1 MTQGRLIS
9 SGHIQQELR
18 TIAAAATERVLVVSA
33 YIKVEPLK
41 WLLAQMQGANLT
53 VVCRWRPADLIS
65 KASDLGAFE
74 VVEQYGGNFKIHADV
89 HAKAYACDDKL
100 IVGSHNLT
108 GNGFGFNRRS
118 NLELATIVNIDHHA
132 ESMLAEYQDGSTLVT
147 RQLYQKMRD
156 ALEHMPS
163 NHIHEDLTW
172 PDSIE
177 KLLKNSNIGL
187 YSFMDFPCVDPAD
200 FVSSM
205 GSEQD
210 LRATC
215 SALGCDEVPTEMSV
229 ALAQFR
235 KSVAY
240 NWVVSIMERGEEARF
255 GALTDKLHDRFIR
268 DPRPFRSD
276 IKLTISC
283 LLKWLELMPEFS
295 VATPG
300 RRSQVLT
307 RVF

>member
-1 MTQGRLIS
+1 MRQGGLIDS
-9 SGHIQQELR
+9 SHIQSELSAIV
-18 TIAAAATERVLVVSA
+18 TAATHRVIVVSA

-41 WLLAQMQGANLT
+41 WLLAQIQGVNLT
-53 VVCRWRPADLIS
+53 VVCRWRPCDLIS
-65 KASDLGAFE
+65 KASDLSVFE
-74 VVEQYGGNFKIHADV
+74 VVEQYGGDFRVHPEIHAKV
-89 HAKAYACDDKL
+89 YAGDDKL

-108 GNGFGFNRRS
+108 ASGFGFTRRS
-118 NLELATIVNIDHHA
+118 NLELSTMMHIDHHS
-132 ESMLAEYQDGSTLVT
+132 EKILEEYQDGSTLVT
-147 RQLYQKMRD
+147 RQLYQEMRD

-172 PDSIE
+172 PNSIE
-177 KLLKNSNIGL
+177 RLLKNSNVRL
-187 YSFMDFPCVDPAD
+187 YSFMDFPCVDPDD

-235 KSVAY
+235 KSAAY
-240 NWVVSIMERGEEARF
+240 DWVVSIIERGEAASF
-255 GALTDKLHDRFIR
+255 GALTAKLHAHFIR

-295 VATPG
+295 VAIPG
-300 RRSQVLT
+300 RRSKVLT